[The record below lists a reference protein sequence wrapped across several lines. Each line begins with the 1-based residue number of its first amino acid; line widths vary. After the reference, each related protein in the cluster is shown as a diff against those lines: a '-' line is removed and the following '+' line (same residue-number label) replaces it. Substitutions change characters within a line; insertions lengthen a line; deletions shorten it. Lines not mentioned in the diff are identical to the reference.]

1 MPREIPDQRFFRLVG
16 IVLAFLTELPSPV
29 ANHQVDEL
37 MQILG
42 VVLLLLASFPIVPH
56 LPNRI
61 MQRLDPDFHG
71 FDYRGRNVFVE
82 YANQKHL
89 FWLNTGELPET
100 MMHIATEISAELSR
114 LNRRGRL
121 RQRRRNSKISN
132 VNKVLLTFMW
142 LRKYPCLDTL
152 ALMFDISPSTVCSII
167 YRVVPIL
174 WRYFRNQVSWPN
186 LAEWNSMR
194 GNWRSFPNAVGC
206 IDGTPY
212 EIYRP
217 QVEPQ
222 RDFFSGHRHYHIINT
237 QLIVDNVGNI
247 VFLQAGFLGSLNDA
261 GNFNLMERIGPGTN
275 NDMPLDVVLLADK
288 GYGDIPPL
296 LTPFRAAQI
305 RRLLRHVQ
313 RMARRFNRRL
323 SRCRIIIEHTTVFSR
338 DFGVASPKLK
348 VAGTWQSS
356 AQRAR
361 ASRGVRGHGPPE
373 NF

>member
-29 ANHQVDEL
+29 ANHQADEL

-100 MMHIATEISAELSR
+100 MMHIATKISAELSR

-121 RQRRRNSKISN
+121 RQRRRNSKVSN
-132 VNKVLLTFMW
+132 VKKVLLTFMW

-167 YRVVPIL
+167 YSVVPIL
-174 WRYFRNQVSWPN
+174 WRYFRNQVSWPS
-186 LAEWNSMR
+186 LAEWNSIR
-194 GNWRSFPNAVGC
+194 GNWRYFPNAVGC
-206 IDGTPY
+206 IDGTPH

-217 QVEPQ
+217 QVKPQ

-237 QLIVDNVGNI
+237 QPIVDNVGNI
-247 VFLQAGFLGSLNDA
+247 VFLQAGFLGSLYDA

-296 LTPFRAAQI
+296 TPFRAAQI
-305 RRLLRHVQ
+305 RRLPRHC
-313 RMARRFNRRL
+313 AKNGKK
-323 SRCRIIIEHTTVFSR
+323 I
-338 DFGVASPKLK
+338 
-348 VAGTWQSS
+348 
-356 AQRAR
+356 
-361 ASRGVRGHGPPE
+361 
-373 NF
+373 

>member
-89 FWLNTGELPET
+89 FWPNTGELPET
-100 MMHIATEISAELSR
+100 MMHIATI
-114 LNRRGRL
+114 RGRL

-152 ALMFDISPSTVCSII
+152 ALIKC
-167 YRVVPIL
+167 
-174 WRYFRNQVSWPN
+174 
-186 LAEWNSMR
+186 
-194 GNWRSFPNAVGC
+194 
-206 IDGTPY
+206 
-212 EIYRP
+212 
-217 QVEPQ
+217 
-222 RDFFSGHRHYHIINT
+222 
-237 QLIVDNVGNI
+237 
-247 VFLQAGFLGSLNDA
+247 
-261 GNFNLMERIGPGTN
+261 PGVIFQ
-275 NDMPLDVVLLADK
+275 M
-288 GYGDIPPL
+288 
-296 LTPFRAAQI
+296 Q
-305 RRLLRHVQ
+305 
-313 RMARRFNRRL
+313 
-323 SRCRIIIEHTTVFSR
+323 
-338 DFGVASPKLK
+338 
-348 VAGTWQSS
+348 
-356 AQRAR
+356 
-361 ASRGVRGHGPPE
+361 
-373 NF
+373 

>member
-1 MPREIPDQRFFRLVG
+1 MPREIQNQRFFRVVG
-16 IVLAFLTELPSPV
+16 IVLAFLTQLPPPV
-29 ANHQVDEL
+29 ANHGVHEL

-42 VVLLLLASFPIVPH
+42 FVLLLLASYPIVPH
-56 LPNRI
+56 MPHRI
-61 MQRLDPDFHG
+61 MQRLDPHFHG
-71 FDYRGRNVFVE
+71 FQYRGRNVFVE

-100 MMHIATEISAELSR
+100 MMHVATRVSVELSR

-152 ALMFDISPSTVCSII
+152 ALIFDISPSTVSSII

-174 WRYFRNQVSWPN
+174 WRYFHNQVSWPN
-186 LAEWNSMR
+186 LAEWNSLR
-194 GNWRSFPNAVGC
+194 GNWRYFPNAAGC
-206 IDGTPY
+206 IDGTPH

-222 RDFFSGHRHYHIINT
+222 RDFFSGHRHYHIMNT

-261 GNFNLMERIGPGTN
+261 GNFNLMDRMGPGTN
-275 NDMPLDVVLLADK
+275 YDMPPGVVLLADK

-305 RRLLRHVQ
+305 RRLPRHGQ

-323 SRCRIIIEHTTVFSR
+323 SRCRILIEHTIKHVKTYQAVGSIWRHPRWFQPIVVELCT
-338 DFGVASPKLK
+338 FL
-348 VAGTWQSS
+348 
-356 AQRAR
+356 AQRH
-361 ASRGVRGHGPPE
+361 VVL
-373 NF
+373 FDDV

>member
-100 MMHIATEISAELSR
+100 MMHIATKISAELSR

-152 ALMFDISPSTVCSII
+152 ALMFDISLSTVCSII

-194 GNWRSFPNAVGC
+194 GNWRYFPNAVGC
-206 IDGTPY
+206 IDGTPH

-305 RRLLRHVQ
+305 RRLPRHVQ

-323 SRCRIIIEHTTVFSR
+323 SRCRIIIEHTIKHVKTYQAVGSIWRHPRWFQPIVVELCT
-338 DFGVASPKLK
+338 FL
-348 VAGTWQSS
+348 
-356 AQRAR
+356 AQRH
-361 ASRGVRGHGPPE
+361 VVL
-373 NF
+373 FDDV

>member
-100 MMHIATEISAELSR
+100 MMHIATKISAELSR

-142 LRKYPCLDTL
+142 LRTFK
-152 ALMFDISPSTVCSII
+152 M
-167 YRVVPIL
+167 
-174 WRYFRNQVSWPN
+174 
-186 LAEWNSMR
+186 
-194 GNWRSFPNAVGC
+194 
-206 IDGTPY
+206 
-212 EIYRP
+212 
-217 QVEPQ
+217 
-222 RDFFSGHRHYHIINT
+222 
-237 QLIVDNVGNI
+237 
-247 VFLQAGFLGSLNDA
+247 
-261 GNFNLMERIGPGTN
+261 
-275 NDMPLDVVLLADK
+275 
-288 GYGDIPPL
+288 
-296 LTPFRAAQI
+296 
-305 RRLLRHVQ
+305 
-313 RMARRFNRRL
+313 
-323 SRCRIIIEHTTVFSR
+323 
-338 DFGVASPKLK
+338 
-348 VAGTWQSS
+348 
-356 AQRAR
+356 
-361 ASRGVRGHGPPE
+361 
-373 NF
+373 

>member
-100 MMHIATEISAELSR
+100 MMHIATKISAELSR

-194 GNWRSFPNAVGC
+194 GNWRYFPNAVGC
-206 IDGTPY
+206 IDGTPH

-305 RRLLRHVQ
+305 RRLP
-313 RMARRFNRRL
+313 
-323 SRCRIIIEHTTVFSR
+323 RCAKNGKKI
-338 DFGVASPKLK
+338 
-348 VAGTWQSS
+348 
-356 AQRAR
+356 
-361 ASRGVRGHGPPE
+361 
-373 NF
+373 

>member
-100 MMHIATEISAELSR
+100 MMHIATKISAELSR

-121 RQRRRNSKISN
+121 RQRGRNSKISN

-152 ALMFDISPSTVCSII
+152 ALMFDISLSTVCSII

-194 GNWRSFPNAVGC
+194 GNWRYFPNAVGC
-206 IDGTPY
+206 IDGTPH

-305 RRLLRHVQ
+305 RRLPRHVQ

-323 SRCRIIIEHTTVFSR
+323 SRCRIIIEHTIKHVKTYQAVGSIWRHPRWFQPIVVELCT
-338 DFGVASPKLK
+338 FL
-348 VAGTWQSS
+348 
-356 AQRAR
+356 AQCH
-361 ASRGVRGHGPPE
+361 VVL
-373 NF
+373 FDDV